1 MEVVVQESLERRQR
15 AAKHLLKT
23 STLDG
28 LIDVD
33 QLREEAEAY
42 KAFELDESQILY
54 KVFQA
59 IMGVRTDVSLNDIL
73 LLSTLDRYAALHALK
88 MAYSIE
94 EAVHYE
100 AIQ

>member
-23 STLDG
+23 SSLDG

-54 KVFQA
+54 KVFQS
-59 IMGVRTDVSLNDIL
+59 IMGVRTDVTLNDIL
-73 LLSTLDRYAALHALK
+73 LLSTIDRYSALQALQ
-88 MAYSIE
+88 MAYAIE

-100 AIQ
+100 VIQ